1 MHIFRYNDEG
11 TERRR
16 DVIGAAPKIMRVPV
30 LCKYI
35 STLEATFYFKMI
47 AKTGIFILFLV
58 NNILSK
64 KNVSFFLFNRK

>member
-30 LCKYI
+30 YVVTVLLRRDLI
-35 STLEATFYFKMI
+35 NFLEPLLTF
-47 AKTGIFILFLV
+47 
-58 NNILSK
+58 
-64 KNVSFFLFNRK
+64 